1 MKLFSSPSQQIRF
14 LQKLQKSLE
23 RVIRYGSFLAFL
35 VLLRHIGYSE
45 DPGERLVESVIFS
58 SLILLIGFTSLVK
71 IGFFEKS
78 IQSSRIITEVL
89 LSLFLIFSAI
99 YRFGFFP
106 SSFDSNL
113 QWLESYYLVNLSII
127 VLFFIELS
135 KLSMAVNRLRLSP
148 SLVFILSFLMV
159 ICIGAALL
167 SLPAATT
174 RDISV
179 IDAFFTSVSAVCVTG
194 LIVLDTSSD
203 FTFFGQTVIMS
214 LFQIG
219 GLGMMTFTS
228 FFGFFFKGSYS
239 LENSLFLRDYINEN
253 NVNEVY
259 STLLKII
266 SFTLLVEGGIAL
278 MIYFNTPGSLFES
291 ISDRIFFSLFH
302 SISAFCNA
310 GFSTLRNGLFEAGF
324 RELYTMQLGI
334 CIAIVLGGIGFP
346 VVLNYYSYLKH
357 LVVGGWK
364 KLCGYEEFRHV
375 ARTTNLTT
383 RLVMYT
389 TGFLLILGAVVYY
402 FAEKEHTLQ
411 GLSPYGQVV
420 TTVFGTVTPRTAG
433 FNTVDMT
440 QLAMPT
446 VLIYLVLMW
455 IGGSPGSTAG
465 GLKTST
471 FAVAVIN
478 TVSIAS
484 GKKRVEIFGREISQD
499 SLQKAFAVIA
509 LSFLIIGLGVFLV
522 TLFNPELA
530 LIDVAFEVFSAFS
543 TVGLSL
549 GITASLSTASKIV
562 IMIIMFIGR
571 VGSLTILVAVVRK
584 AGSQKYAYPKET
596 IIIT

>member
-1 MKLFSSPSQQIRF
+1 
-14 LQKLQKSLE
+14 
-23 RVIRYGSFLAFL
+23 
-35 VLLRHIGYSE
+35 
-45 DPGERLVESVIFS
+45 
-58 SLILLIGFTSLVK
+58 
-71 IGFFEKS
+71 
-78 IQSSRIITEVL
+78 
-89 LSLFLIFSAI
+89 
-99 YRFGFFP
+99 
-106 SSFDSNL
+106 
-113 QWLESYYLVNLSII
+113 
-127 VLFFIELS
+127 
-135 KLSMAVNRLRLSP
+135 MAVNRLRLSP